1 VRPTLLIVDDHAG
14 FRLQARRLLQAEGFE
29 VIGEAPDGA
38 TALAAAAQLH
48 PDVVL
53 LDVLLPDM
61 DGFEVARRL
70 VQGAC
75 GPRVVL
81 TSSRDAADFGDR
93 VRASPA
99 AGFVH
104 KGNLSGATL
113 AGIAGLPG

>member
-1 VRPTLLIVDDHAG
+1 MKTPIRVSR
-14 FRLQARRLLQAEGFE
+14 
-29 VIGEAPDGA
+29 

-70 VQGAC
+70 VQGAG
-75 GPRVVL
+75 GPRIVL

-99 AGFVH
+99 GFVH
-104 KGNLSGATL
+104 KGNLSGATQ